1 MIDLVTIQRPTA
13 DCGKPVI
20 NLKGGGSCSNGFV
33 YTGGGSVS
41 AGSDGVEPFEYN
53 YNINIL
59 GNVTRLPRKIERSIS
74 FNCTTQKATSA
85 RLYKIEGWQIFP
97 LWKMNEIEELL
108 SSKEI
113 YIDDVKVVFR
123 GDAVFEKV
131 GRSCFNMYKLEFTV
145 EECPVRQIYGCGDD
159 CNLVQ
164 SVFAFKQSMITTLSD
179 GTFDTTTDNGVLV
192 NSSILENFLRTRP
205 NVTNVTN
212 VTTDPDIVAL
222 NSDIVAAYKVEGINP
237 ILPSYFH
244 IGNITSRARVFPT
257 IRPLGTSVA
266 SGLALAGVC
275 DNINVSGVITATL
288 QTCDAI
294 VVGSAFVVP
303 MAAACN
309 LTLQGAWAN
318 IANTSLVN
326 NLTGTSTLR
335 IDIEDTT
342 RNVVAT
348 PIAHEYI
355 AAGGEVLVALPNGI
369 GGSVVSVLKNGVPIS
384 TPANYNFVVNTGAL
398 RFTLP
403 LAALDKINTTY
414 YTMAAPTTY
423 FLRGETVAIIDGA
436 CRPART
442 IILRNA
448 DEPSIPVGGELMINP
463 DGRVIYTGRVTSST
477 ISSISLQLNAIT
489 YPNT

>member
-41 AGSDGVEPFEYN
+41 AGSDDVEPFEYN

-164 SVFAFKQSMITTLSD
+164 YVFAFRQSMITTLSD

-205 NVTNVTN
+205 NVTNVQN
-212 VTTDPDIVAL
+212 VTAYPDIVAL
-222 NSDIVAAYKVEGINP
+222 NSDIVVAYKVEGINP

-244 IGNITSRARVFPT
+244 IGNRTSRARVFP
-257 IRPLGTSVA
+257 ILRPLGTSVA

-288 QTCDAI
+288 QTCDAL
-294 VVGSAFVVP
+294 VVGTPFVVP

-309 LTLQGAWAN
+309 LTLQGAWSN

-326 NLTGTSTLR
+326 NLNGTSTLR
-335 IDIEDTT
+335 IDIIDTT
-342 RNVVAT
+342 RKVTPLLAT
-348 PIAHEYI
+348 HNYI
-355 AAGGEVLVALPNGI
+355 AAGGEISVTLPNGV
-369 GGSVVSVLKNGVPIS
+369 GGTIVSVAKNGTPLS
-384 TPANYNFVVNTGAL
+384 TPANYVFDAQIGVVRLVVAL
-398 RFTLP
+398 SY
-403 LAALDKINTTY
+403 LDKLDTNY

-423 FLRGETVAIIDGA
+423 FLRGETIAMIDGA

-448 DEPSIPVGGELMINP
+448 DNPSIPLDSTLMINP
-463 DGRVIYTGRVTSST
+463 DGRVIYTGRVTGST
-477 ISSISLQLNAIT
+477 VTDISLQLTSIT